1 MSRGMNGKRKKKR
14 GLLVFFIGV
23 LGVGLE
29 TKGIGLAFG
38 NVESGSPAVSIDA
51 NADAD
56 ADARRK

>member
-1 MSRGMNGKRKKKR
+1 MGKEKKKR

-38 NVESGSPAVSIDA
+38 NVESGSPAVSIDV